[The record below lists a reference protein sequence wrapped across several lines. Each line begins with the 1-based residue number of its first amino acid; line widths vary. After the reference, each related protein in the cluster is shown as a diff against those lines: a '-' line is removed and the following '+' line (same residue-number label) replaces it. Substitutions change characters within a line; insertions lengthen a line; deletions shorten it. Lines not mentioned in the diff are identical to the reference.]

1 MKKKKQSNK
10 LLLLWYSHPRI
21 AIALTLVLANLGI
34 IAAFTLILSLV
45 SGNSFLEELSYIFA
59 FTMSADGIYDFL
71 NGGDDLAC
79 FIIKIVLAL
88 IQMVIFSGALIGFTT
103 DVLQSTIDKRMR
115 NTGKLVLKNHYVFLN
130 WSSIGP
136 NLVYDLSF
144 LDGEKTVVILTDVDS
159 DEVRTSIDNIFTEN
173 NIRMKNIRLYIKNG
187 DPTSPKHLSDIS
199 ICNAAHIG
207 VLLTNQEDDG
217 IHPIPTKDLTSFKL
231 LMSLIHMGT
240 TANIVV
246 EVEKN
251 ETATK
256 IEQFIRETDQAT
268 DRRVS
273 IFSHNSVIGHI
284 LGRAVVNPVYSYL
297 YHELLSYDGCEFY
310 GIAPMKIEDALY
322 LYNDCIPIINYD
334 DDGAVDADGK
344 LSVDQLYVLSDN
356 ETTLGIRREPKS
368 YARPLPYRESIELE
382 PFTLFIISDSDV
394 KNFVID
400 ELDGYN
406 SLHEKCIDYVLFS
419 FKDDINSIIDTI
431 VRTEGKKKILLLSA
445 EAESEVNQDADIFVT
460 LLDFRTS
467 GRIGEDI
474 EIYTEIANPRN
485 LVPMQNLGVVSV
497 IVTNKI
503 ISLFMIQL
511 LTHPES
517 EKFYRDIIVA
527 NGDNPDD
534 VIDLDVLKAKELL
547 DLGGKS
553 ITFSCASELVQS
565 FYLASDKRRMCI
577 GVRYATDPMDK
588 LYFFCDGMDKENKI
602 VISPDDELVVVDYSA
617 VIHPDLDG
625 YAD

>member
-1 MKKKKQSNK
+1 MKRKQKSNK

-21 AIALTLVLANLGI
+21 AIALTLVLVNLAI
-34 IAAFTLILSLV
+34 IAIFTGILSLIT
-45 SGNSFLEELSYIFA
+45 GNSFFDELSYIFT
-59 FTMSADGIYDFL
+59 FTMSADGIYDFI
-71 NGGDDLAC
+71 NGDDDIYC
-79 FIIKIVLAL
+79 FIIKVVLAL

-103 DVLQSTIDKRMR
+103 DVLQSTIDKRLR
-115 NTGKLVLKNHYVFLN
+115 NTGRLVLKDHYVFLN

-136 NLVYDLSF
+136 NLIYDLSY
-144 LDGEKTVVILTDVDS
+144 LDGEKTIVILTETDA

-173 NIRMKNIRLYIKNG
+173 NVKMKGIRLYIKTG
-187 DPTSPKHLSDIS
+187 DPTSPKHLADIS
-199 ICNAAHIG
+199 ICEAAHIG

-217 IHPIPTKDLTSFKL
+217 VHPIPTKDLTAFKL
-231 LMSLIHMGT
+231 LMSLLHMGT
-240 TANIVV
+240 SANIVV

-256 IEQFIRETDQAT
+256 IEQFIEAAHKELEN
-268 DRRVS
+268 RVS

-284 LGRAVVNPVYSYL
+284 LGRAVINPVYSYL

-310 GIAPMKIEDALY
+310 GIAPMKIEEALY
-322 LYNDCIPIINYD
+322 RYNDCIPIINYD
-334 DDGAVDADGK
+334 DDGAVDESGK
-344 LSVDQLYVLSDN
+344 RAVDQLYVLSDN
-356 ETTLGIRREPKS
+356 AATLGIRREPKS
-368 YARPLPYRESIELE
+368 YVIPLAYSERIERER
-382 PFTLFIISDSDV
+382 FTLFIISDSDV
-394 KNFVID
+394 RDFVTS

-406 SLHEKCIDYVLFS
+406 ATSGECVKYQLFS
-419 FKDDINSIIDTI
+419 FKDSIDDIINAINS
-431 VRTEGKKKILLLSA
+431 TEGKKKILLLSA
-445 EAESEVNQDADIFVT
+445 EAESEINQDADIFVT

-467 GRIGEDI
+467 GKIAEDI

-527 NGDNPDD
+527 NGDSIDD
-534 VIDLDVLKAKELL
+534 VIDLDIIKAGELL
-547 DLGGKS
+547 VFDGEEMN
-553 ITFSCASELVQS
+553 FSCASELVQS
-565 FYLASDKRRMCI
+565 FYLASGKTRMCI
-577 GVRYATDPMDK
+577 GVRHSSAASDALT
-588 LYFFCDGMDKENKI
+588 FFCDGMDKER
-602 VISPDDELVVVDYSA
+602 VITLSPDDELIVIDYSA
-617 VIHPDLDG
+617 VVHPDLDG